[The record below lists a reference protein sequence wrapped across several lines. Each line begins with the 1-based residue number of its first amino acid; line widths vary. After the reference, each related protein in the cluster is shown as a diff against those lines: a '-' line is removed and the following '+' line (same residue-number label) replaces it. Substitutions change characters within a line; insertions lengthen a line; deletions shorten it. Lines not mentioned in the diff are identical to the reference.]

1 MTVGLG
7 IELAELNQH
16 KSSVACCGVA
26 DRAPN
31 CIFNTVGGLL
41 RKEQRLGQR
50 PCNGFGFRECGEQR
64 LEYEVERLR
73 KATGGRESK
82 AEYCGTKTY
91 GNEHLQHMYRV

>member
-26 DRAPN
+26 ERAPN

-41 RKEQRLGQR
+41 RKKQAAW
-50 PCNGFGFRECGEQR
+50 PTTNGFGFRECGEQR

-91 GNEHLQHMYRV
+91 GNEHLQHMYRA